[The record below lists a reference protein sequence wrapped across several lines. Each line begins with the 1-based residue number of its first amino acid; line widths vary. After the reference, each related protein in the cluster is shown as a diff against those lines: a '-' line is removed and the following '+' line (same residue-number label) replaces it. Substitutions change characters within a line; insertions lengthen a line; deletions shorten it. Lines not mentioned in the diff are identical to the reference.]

1 MDCNLR
7 ESNSAKEIIDFL
19 AGENKSIAIVESCTG
34 GLINYTFS
42 QISGAS
48 SVFRGG
54 IVSYQNEVKI
64 NVLGIDERILAQ
76 KSAYSVEVV
85 DLMLKQI
92 CEIMNSN
99 FAIAT
104 SGIAG
109 PNGGSV
115 EMPVGSVFVGVKQRA
130 QKSIIKKEIFS
141 GNRTAIQSQ
150 ATQFALDLFK
160 KSFISHTNY
169 DAKC

>member
-1 MDCNLR
+1 MCESR
-7 ESNSAKEIIDFL
+7 ESNSAKAIIDFL
-19 AGENKSIAIVESCTG
+19 AKENKSIAVVESCTG
-34 GLINYTFS
+34 GLINYAFS

-54 IVSYQNEVKI
+54 IVSYQNEIKI
-64 NVLGIDERILAQ
+64 AVLGVDERILAQ

-85 DLMLKQI
+85 DLMLMRI
-92 CEIMNSN
+92 CEIMDSD

-115 EMPVGSVFVGVKQRA
+115 EMPVGSVFVGVKKRGE
-130 QKSIIKKEIFS
+130 KSVIKKEIFS
-141 GNRTAIQSQ
+141 GNRVEIQSK
-150 ATQFALDLFK
+150 ATQFAMDLFK
-160 KSFISHTNY
+160 SEFI
-169 DAKC
+169 K

>member
-1 MDCNLR
+1 MCESR
-7 ESNSAKEIIDFL
+7 ESNSAKAIIDFL
-19 AGENKSIAIVESCTG
+19 AKENKSIAIVESCTG

-64 NVLGIDERILAQ
+64 AVLGVDERILAQ

-85 DLMLKQI
+85 DLMLTQI
-92 CEIMNSN
+92 CEIMDSD

-115 EMPVGSVFVGVKQRA
+115 EMPVGSVFVGVKKRGE
-130 QKSIIKKEIFS
+130 KSVIKKEIFS
-141 GNRTAIQSQ
+141 GNRVEIQSK
-150 ATQFALDLFK
+150 ATQFAMYLFK
-160 KSFISHTNY
+160 CEFI
-169 DAKC
+169 K